1 MTRLQKHADWQQH
14 LQAWETSDLTQSAYC
29 EQHRLKLATFTYWRA
44 RLPRT
49 DQASPSPRPS
59 LTLVPVKRAQ
69 AARHEA
75 PARNVVLHSPG
86 GWRLDIPAD
95 LPLMAELLRALP

>member
-1 MTRLQKHADWQQH
+1 MTRLQKHADWQHH
-14 LQAWETSDLTQSAYC
+14 LQAWETSGLTQNAYC

-49 DQASPSPRPS
+49 DQSSLSSRPT

-95 LPLMAELLRALP
+95 LPLLAELLRALP